1 MARSVA
7 KACLRFTGLFEAELL
22 TELMLRYWNHPRAD
36 DSSFRSGIL
45 EAAAEVLQASAV
57 GERLFDELD
66 PQNVNFVAA
75 IWHAE
80 SVSLM
85 AAGEMTPKERTLR
98 ENWLNSLLK
107 AVPSCFCNPDRLE

>member
-1 MARSVA
+1 
-7 KACLRFTGLFEAELL
+7 
-22 TELMLRYWNHPRAD
+22 MLRYWNHPRAD
-36 DSSFRSGIL
+36 ESSFRAGLL
-45 EAAAEVLQASAV
+45 EAAAEVLHSSAA

-85 AAGEMTPKERTLR
+85 AAGEMSQVERESR
-98 ENWLNSLLK
+98 EKWLNSLLK
-107 AVPSCFCNPDRLE
+107 AVPSCFCNPDLLK